1 MPEPLIKMSCS
12 IRKISNGRLID
23 PNRKYRHT
31 PKNRVQKSSKGPGQ
45 TRLHKKDGILID
57 ALCPNKFQ
65 EKSHFSGLPGTY
77 RPNRLVQSGMR
88 EAAEAKYSAYKTAIR
103 RV

>member
-1 MPEPLIKMSCS
+1 MPEPLIKMSYS

-31 PKNRVQKSSKGPGQ
+31 QKTAFNESSKGPGQ
-45 TRLHKKDGILID
+45 TRLHKKDGILIGV
-57 ALCPNKFQ
+57 LCPNKFP
-65 EKSHFSGLPGTY
+65 ERSHFSELPGTY
-77 RPNRLVQSGMR
+77 RLNRLVQNGMR